1 MAVRLLNFKM
11 EESDIYEMK
20 KVASVFNMTV
30 TDVVKEALK
39 DYIAKMKKD
48 PFYRLTANVE
58 EASADETAEVLG
70 AIEELSDDDLSIASV
85 KRFDV

>member
-70 AIEELSDDDLSIASV
+70 AIDELSDDDLSIASI